1 MIYTCYEMVR
11 DCRGRRP
18 EGWTHFISHYV
29 PVIRKALAHYAPERA
44 GDAALLEHILAVI
57 RKPECAIFRS
67 AEPPEERW
75 FVAQLRQ
82 LMVAELA
89 APAAEIP
96 LDLEILTAALEPLTM
111 TEKQAAWFE
120 TMG

>member
-11 DCRGRRP
+11 DCRADLS
-18 EGWTHFISHYV
+18 EGWMQLIVHYV
-29 PVIRKALAHYAPERA
+29 PVIRQALAHYAPRTA
-44 GDAALLEHILAVI
+44 QDAALLDHILLRV
-57 RKPECAIFRS
+57 RQPESFLFQS

-89 APAAEIP
+89 TSAAAIP
-96 LDLEILTAALEPLTM
+96 LDLETLTAALGPLT
-111 TEKQAAWFE
+111 
-120 TMG
+120 